1 MGELYVSTRFPG
13 VDLKQDSGRG
23 CEMYGQNQNHPK
35 GLEYGIQ
42 GARKIQKMKQSRVCA
57 ILSISA
63 FCFLLLFSPLKAHAD
78 SLVTLELTGVGSN
91 TAGAFDAYPYYFS
104 VTGLPGAT
112 PLMCL
117 GYYNGI
123 NFNESWT
130 AAIEPISVMS
140 TVVTITGASA
150 TPQTFAESVWEEAAW
165 LYNDANVNPSNSDN
179 DQLAAW
185 GLFSSGVPGSDNA
198 QLTLAQT
205 FVGANP
211 NSLLYSEF
219 NIYVP
224 VSGWPAGDDVP
235 QVFIGQEYG
244 PEPSSLILFGSGLLG
259 LAGLIFRKRRIA

>member
-1 MGELYVSTRFPG
+1 
-13 VDLKQDSGRG
+13 
-23 CEMYGQNQNHPK
+23 MYGQNQNHPK

-185 GLFSSGVPGSDNA
+185 GLFSSGVSGGNNA
-198 QLTLAQT
+198 QLTAAVN
-205 FVGANP
+205 FVDANP
-211 NSLLYSEF
+211 NSSLYSEF
-219 NIYVP
+219 EIYVP
-224 VSGWPAGDDVP
+224 TSGWPSGDDVP
-235 QVFIGQEYG
+235 QVFIGYGSG
-244 PEPSSLILFGSGLLG
+244 PEPGSFILLFTGLLAF
-259 LAGLIFRKRRIA
+259 AGVLYRRKRAA